1 MLNLQSDRL
10 RTSLCFVLKEGA
22 ILVYSILNSSHK
34 SLTFQ
39 KWIDVNRIYLC
50 VPYEF
55 IDEVKGLGGKFDS
68 KLKKWYITSYNE
80 DLEDFIYTPKLDVD
94 DDEEEDEDDETD

>member
-1 MLNLQSDRL
+1 MTVPFDDKDKVKTLGAKWDKDSKKWYISKKQSP
-10 RTSLCFVLKEGA
+10 
-22 ILVYSILNSSHK
+22 
-34 SLTFQ
+34 TFQ